1 MAELTNR
8 EIVERFV
15 QAQASRDP
23 GLGDEY
29 IAEDVVEDYPQSGER
44 IRGRANRNA
53 IFENYPGR
61 AEHDFGSA
69 HVRTVVGEDQW
80 VMTPT
85 LSLLRI
91 NGAGE
96 RYTGTG
102 LITYPNGEVWHLVQL
117 IEMRGGKIAK
127 LITYFAAP
135 FEAPAWRAKWVER
148 TPDPAVS
155 ATATPPPRA

>member
-8 EIVERFV
+8 EIVDRFV
-15 QAQASRDP
+15 QAQASHDP
-23 GLGDEY
+23 GLGNEY
-29 IAEDVVEDYPQSGER
+29 IAEDLVEDYPQSGER
-44 IRGRANRNA
+44 IRGRANRTA

-61 AEHDFGSA
+61 AEHDFGPA
-69 HVRTVVGEDQW
+69 HARAVVGEDQW

-91 NGAGE
+91 NGSGE

-117 IEMRGGKIAK
+117 IEMRGGKIVK
-127 LITYFAAP
+127 LTTYFAEP

-148 TPDPAVS
+148 MPDPA
-155 ATATPPPRA
+155 